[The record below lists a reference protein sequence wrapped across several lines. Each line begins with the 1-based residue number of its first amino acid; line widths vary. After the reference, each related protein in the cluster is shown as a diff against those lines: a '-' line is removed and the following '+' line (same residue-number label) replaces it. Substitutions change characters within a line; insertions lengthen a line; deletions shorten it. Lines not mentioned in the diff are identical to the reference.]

1 MRGEL
6 QPPPPP
12 AVVDGKDEYQVECS
26 IDVRK
31 VRRGRGY
38 RQDFLVRWLGD
49 VGKHASYVFT

>member
-1 MRGEL
+1 L